1 MQSLNILI
9 AGKGKFIPLILKSKF
24 LNKLFITTD
33 KNIEGAISI
42 KFNTFREL
50 AQKCKALK
58 VDIVIV
64 ENERWILQGIADV
77 LRKNMINC
85 LALTVSADKLILSN
99 DFTRNLLNKYNI
111 ATPKKLFYP
120 NKYPVV
126 VKADGICKTG
136 YSLEEIIE
144 IRNNIAKMS
153 NELAKTIYLEEYI
166 EGESILLTS
175 LFDGKNLISFS
186 QNELIIEYTD
196 KLKKLLVEEAFNFIG
211 FLNSKLIISNNII
224 YNIGFSSDFGEI
236 NTNFDFLYI
245 LNALIYQKLDE
256 IK

>member
-111 ATPKKLFYP
+111 A
-120 NKYPVV
+120 
-126 VKADGICKTG
+126 
-136 YSLEEIIE
+136 
-144 IRNNIAKMS
+144 
-153 NELAKTIYLEEYI
+153 
-166 EGESILLTS
+166 
-175 LFDGKNLISFS
+175 
-186 QNELIIEYTD
+186 
-196 KLKKLLVEEAFNFIG
+196 
-211 FLNSKLIISNNII
+211 
-224 YNIGFSSDFGEI
+224 
-236 NTNFDFLYI
+236 
-245 LNALIYQKLDE
+245 
-256 IK
+256 